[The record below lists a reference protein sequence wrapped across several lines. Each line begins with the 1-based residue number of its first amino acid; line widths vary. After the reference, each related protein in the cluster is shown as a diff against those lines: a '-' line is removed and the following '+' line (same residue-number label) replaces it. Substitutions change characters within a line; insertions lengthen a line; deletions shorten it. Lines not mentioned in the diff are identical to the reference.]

1 MDKQEAST
9 ANPNSSRRVPRV
21 AYRLRT
27 RLGMARR
34 NVRERKAEALALG
47 MSFAAFATLVVEK
60 KNAAD
65 GNTNVAD
72 LALMYASAVKE
83 SLANVYGTRIGSF
96 GEKSFNSTLRI
107 LKVTNDSVEKSKLEM
122 GVSEAA
128 LRTERLDVEDPAYE
142 TELEAEMSTVIMN
155 WLVSSVI
162 NALAWML
169 YVSNAFSRTCMKENM
184 FMCRHP
190 FWLQIYFA
198 ILVILVVTYLIIHRS
213 SGTKHSMRATHS
225 LLLLGGIFC
234 GLWGMYMGDALD
246 GIGKLWLFQWAT
258 LCLFQYVADTITLA
272 IFGLLYAPRYVTQET
287 KTQETKTRTMVPYWE
302 RASSLLVAILL
313 VIPLINGFLPFAT
326 LGELGDQ
333 FGEWGDQFLTSVVN
347 LCS

>member
-1 MDKQEAST
+1 MDKEETSR
-9 ANPNSSRRVPRV
+9 ANPNSSRRRVPRV

-34 NVRERKAEALALG
+34 NVGERKAEALALG
-47 MSFAAFATLVVEK
+47 MSFAAFATLHVEK

-65 GNTNVAD
+65 ENTNVAD
-72 LALMYASAVKE
+72 LALIYASAVKE

-96 GEKSFNSTLRI
+96 GERSFNSTLKI
-107 LKVTNDSVEKSKLEM
+107 LKVTNDSVKKSKLEM

-128 LRTERLDVEDPAYE
+128 LRTKRLNAHDPAYE

-169 YVSNAFSRTCMKENM
+169 YVSSAFSRTCMEENM
-184 FMCRHP
+184 LMCQHP
-190 FWLQIYFA
+190 FWLQMYFA
-198 ILVILVVTYLIIHRS
+198 ILVILLVTYLIFHRS
-213 SGTKHSMRATHS
+213 SGTKHRMRATYI
-225 LLLLGGIFC
+225 LLVLGGVFC
-234 GLWGMYMGDALD
+234 GLWDIFLGDTLE
-246 GIGKLWLFQWAT
+246 GISKLWIFLWAM
-258 LCLFQYVADTITLA
+258 LCLFRYVGDTIILA
-272 IFGLLYAPRYVTQET
+272 MFGLVYSSIHVTQET
-287 KTQETKTRTMVPYWE
+287 GARTMVPYWE

-326 LGELGDQ
+326 LGDLGDQ
-333 FGEWGDQFLTSVVN
+333 FGELGHHFSILTSAVN
-347 LCS
+347 L

>member
-1 MDKQEAST
+1 M
-9 ANPNSSRRVPRV
+9 
-21 AYRLRT
+21 
-27 RLGMARR
+27 
-34 NVRERKAEALALG
+34 
-47 MSFAAFATLVVEK
+47 
-60 KNAAD
+60 
-65 GNTNVAD
+65 
-72 LALMYASAVKE
+72 
-83 SLANVYGTRIGSF
+83 
-96 GEKSFNSTLRI
+96 
-107 LKVTNDSVEKSKLEM
+107 TNDSVEKSKLEM

-128 LRTERLDVEDPAYE
+128 LRTERLDAGDPVYE
-142 TELEAEMSTVIMN
+142 TELEAEMNTVIMN

-225 LLLLGGIFC
+225 LLLLGGLFC

-258 LCLFQYVADTITLA
+258 LCLFRYVADTITLA
-272 IFGLLYAPRYVTQET
+272 IFGLLYGPRYVTQET

-302 RASSLLVAILL
+302 WASSLLVAILL

-326 LGELGDQ
+326 FGELGDQ
-333 FGEWGDQFLTSVVN
+333 FGEWGDQFLTSAIN
-347 LCS
+347 LWV

>member
-1 MDKQEAST
+1 MDKEEAST
-9 ANPNSSRRVPRV
+9 TNPNSSRRVPRV
-21 AYRLRT
+21 ANRLRT

-34 NVRERKAEALALG
+34 NVGERKAEALALG

-65 GNTNVAD
+65 ENTDVAD
-72 LALMYASAVKE
+72 LALIYASAVKE

-96 GEKSFNSTLRI
+96 GEISFNSTLRI

-128 LRTERLDVEDPAYE
+128 LRTERLDADDQTYE

-169 YVSNAFSRTCMKENM
+169 YVSRAFTRTCMKENM
-184 FMCRHP
+184 LMCRQP

-213 SGTKHSMRATHS
+213 PGTKHSTRAPYS
-225 LLLLGGIFC
+225 LLLLGGIFY
-234 GLWGMYMGDALD
+234 GLLDMYLGDALD
-246 GIGKLWLFQWAT
+246 SIGKLWLFLWAT
-258 LCLFQYVADTITLA
+258 VCLLRYVADTITLA
-272 IFGLLYAPRYVTQET
+272 MFGLVYGPRYV
-287 KTQETKTRTMVPYWE
+287 TQETKTRTMVPYWE

-313 VIPLINGFLPFAT
+313 FIPLINGFLPFAT
-326 LGELGDQ
+326 VGELGDQ
-333 FGEWGDQFLTSVVN
+333 FGEWWTSHFSILASAVN
-347 LCS
+347 L

>member
-1 MDKQEAST
+1 MDKEEAST

-21 AYRLRT
+21 ANRLRT

-34 NVRERKAEALALG
+34 NVGERKAEALALG

-65 GNTNVAD
+65 ENTNVAD
-72 LALMYASAVKE
+72 LALIYASAVKE

-96 GEKSFNSTLRI
+96 GERSFNSTLRI
-107 LKVTNDSVEKSKLEM
+107 LKVTNDSVEKFKLEM

-128 LRTERLDVEDPAYE
+128 LRTERLDADDQTYE

-169 YVSNAFSRTCMKENM
+169 YVSNLFR
-184 FMCRHP
+184 
-190 FWLQIYFA
+190 
-198 ILVILVVTYLIIHRS
+198 YLNDPRS
-213 SGTKHSMRATHS
+213 H
-225 LLLLGGIFC
+225 LLDNPSFTS
-234 GLWGMYMGDALD
+234 
-246 GIGKLWLFQWAT
+246 IGKLWLFLWAT
-258 LCLFQYVADTITLA
+258 LCLLRYVADTITLA
-272 IFGLLYAPRYVTQET
+272 MFGLVYGPRYV
-287 KTQETKTRTMVPYWE
+287 TQETKTRTMVPYWE

-333 FGEWGDQFLTSVVN
+333 FGEWWTSHFSILTSAVN
-347 LCS
+347 L